1 MALFLA
7 NEDVEQLI
15 SMRDCIDSVEQ
26 AYREL
31 GMGRAWNNP
40 RIHTYGQA
48 PDGATHFLK
57 VFTGTVPALG
67 YSILRIDST
76 MERNES
82 GHATSRK
89 IGSRSIGWLLLFS
102 VETAALARYRAGV
115 GPRQLLDFASLRIR
129 KRLVLALR
137 RRVLT
142 SKCRL

>member
-1 MALFLA
+1 MAIFLA

-76 MERNES
+76 LERNV
-82 GHATSRK
+82 RL
-89 IGSRSIGWLLLFS
+89 GSNLLL
-102 VETAALARYRAGV
+102 TIAG
-115 GPRQLLDFASLRIR
+115 R
-129 KRLVLALR
+129 
-137 RRVLT
+137 T
-142 SKCRL
+142 

>member
-1 MALFLA
+1 MAIFLA

-76 MERNES
+76 LERNES

-89 IGSRSIGWLLLFS
+89 IGSRSMGWLLLFS
-102 VETAALARYRAGV
+102 VETAALEAIIEV
-115 GPRQLLDFASLRIR
+115 GSGWGQIF
-129 KRLVLALR
+129 
-137 RRVLT
+137 
-142 SKCRL
+142 C